1 MVLTGAFSWA
11 IGTVLMKKYPISLPT
26 TVLTASQLLLGGI
39 SIAVGATVFENPHE
53 NLIGIAGYASLL
65 YNTLVA
71 MIVCHWAWFK
81 IVSKSPA
88 GLAALST
95 LLIPVVGVCSGVI
108 ILGERISWIDM
119 AALASII
126 LAIIS
131 ILSVKKKNKSNR

>member
-11 IGTVLMKKYPISLPT
+11 IGTVLMKKYPMSLPT
-26 TVLTASQLLLGGI
+26 TALTAWQILLGSI
-39 SIAVGATVFENPHE
+39 PIAVGATVFESPHE

-71 MIVCHWAWFK
+71 MIFCHWAWFK

-95 LLIPVVGVCSGVI
+95 L
-108 ILGERISWIDM
+108 
-119 AALASII
+119 
-126 LAIIS
+126 
-131 ILSVKKKNKSNR
+131 